1 MFKNALK
8 LIQFIRPFKG
18 EVIFVFISGFVLGI
32 VSSFPTV
39 LIGILTNALE
49 KKSLITKLPVSV
61 LNFLENQF
69 GRDLITKLALDYD
82 FQLRIAAIGFPV
94 VFLILGIVRYVNQ
107 YRARFLAEKISN
119 EMRFELLNRL
129 VTLNHQ
135 FFLNLHAGS
144 GSLLS
149 RTLNDTLV
157 IQQGLN
163 LYTDLIR
170 EPFIAII
177 SLTLM
182 LWVDWKLTT
191 ICLVFAPLVV
201 FVTQSVSRRLRKLS
215 GESQEN
221 LDILTKIFKESIDG
235 MRVIHAYNL
244 EDYVRVRFRHKVN
257 QYNSVRKKV
266 SKRME
271 VSSPINEF
279 LVSFVVGGICFYVGR
294 KILRGESDLSSFFMF
309 LALAANLI
317 KPIKK
322 IEQAVVGIQQTEV
335 SIQRVMQII
344 ESQDVITERPS
355 HQMTEFPS
363 NWKSIEFKN
372 VSFNYGEKR
381 ILQDV
386 NLTVRRGQTI
396 ALVGESG
403 GGKSTMVNLL
413 ERFFDPTEGSILIDG
428 VDIRE
433 ISLKRL
439 RDEIAYVS
447 QDTFIFDETIEE
459 NIRFSNLTK
468 SHEKLVE
475 AAQKA
480 NALPFIQ
487 DKPEGFSART
497 GERGA
502 QLSGGQKQRLSIAR
516 ALFKDAPILIL
527 DEATSALD
535 SASEAEVQKGISSLL
550 MNRTSFVV
558 AHRLSTIQSADII
571 VVLEKGKIVEM
582 GKHSDL
588 IKIDNYYARYY
599 KLQEISSQSQ
609 QPS

>member
-8 LIQFIRPFKG
+8 LMQFIRPFKG

-32 VSSFPTV
+32 VSIFPTL

-49 KKSLITKLPVSV
+49 KKSLTSRLPEAALSW
-61 LNFLENQF
+61 LHQQF
-69 GRDLITKLALDYD
+69 GQDVVTRLAVDHDY
-82 FQLRIAAIGFPV
+82 QLRIAAIGFPV

-107 YRARFLAEKISN
+107 YRARYLAEKISN

-129 VTLNHQ
+129 VSLNHQ
-135 FFLNLHAGS
+135 FFLNLQAGS

-170 EPFIAII
+170 EPFIAVF
-177 SLTLM
+177 SLAAMLWADLRLTL
-182 LWVDWKLTT
+182 
-191 ICLVFAPLVV
+191 ICLVFSPIII
-201 FVTQSVSRRLRKLS
+201 FVIQSVSRRLRKLS
-215 GESQEN
+215 GESQDN
-221 LDILTKIFKESIDG
+221 LDMLTKIFKESIDG

-271 VSSPINEF
+271 VSSPINEL
-279 LVSFVVGGICFYVGR
+279 LVSFVVGGLCLYVGR
-294 KILRGESDLSSFFMF
+294 LILKGESDLSSFLMF
-309 LALAANLI
+309 IGFAANLE

-322 IEQAVVGIQQTEV
+322 IQQAVVGIQQTEV

-355 HQMTEFPS
+355 HLLKDFPS
-363 NWKSIEFKN
+363 NWSTIEFKN
-372 VSFNYGEKR
+372 VAFNYGEKR
-381 ILQDV
+381 ILQDI

-413 ERFFDPTEGSILIDG
+413 ERFFDPTEGAILIDG

-433 ISLKRL
+433 FSLKRL

-459 NIRFSNLTK
+459 NIRFSNQTK

-487 DKPEGFSART
+487 DKPEGFNART

-582 GKHSDL
+582 GKHNDL

-599 KLQEISSQSQ
+599 KLQEISSQTQ
-609 QPS
+609 QPT

>member
-1 MFKNALK
+1 M
-8 LIQFIRPFKG
+8 QFIRPFKG

-39 LIGILTNALE
+39 LIGIITNSLQ
-49 KKSLITKLPVSV
+49 KKSLVTKLPVSV

-69 GRDLITKLALDYD
+69 GRELITRLTVDYY
-82 FQLRIAAIGFPV
+82 FQLLIGAIGFPV
-94 VFLILGIVRYVNQ
+94 VFLILGSVRYINQ

-177 SLTLM
+177 SLALM
-182 LWVDWKLTT
+182 LWVDWKLTA

-221 LDILTKIFKESIDG
+221 LDMLTKIFKESIDG

-279 LVSFVVGGICFYVGR
+279 LVSFVVCGICLYVGR
-294 KILRGESDLSSFFMF
+294 KILRDESDLSSFLMF

-322 IEQAVVGIQQTEV
+322 IEQAIVGIQQTEV

-344 ESQDVITERPS
+344 DSQDVITERPS
-355 HQMTEFPS
+355 HLLKDFPS
-363 NWKSIEFKN
+363 NWSTIEFKN
-372 VSFNYGEKR
+372 VAFNYGEKR
-381 ILQDV
+381 ILQDI
-386 NLTVRRGQTI
+386 NLTIRRGQTI

-413 ERFFDPTEGSILIDG
+413 ERFFDPTEGAILIDG

-433 ISLKRL
+433 FSLKRL

-459 NIRFSNLTK
+459 NIRFSNQTK

-487 DKPEGFSART
+487 DKPESFNART

-516 ALFKDAPILIL
+516 ALFKDTPILIL

-588 IKIDNYYARYY
+588 IKIDNHYARYY
-599 KLQEISSQSQ
+599 KLQEISSQAQ

>member
-459 NIRFSNLTK
+459 NIRFSNLAK

-599 KLQEISSQSQ
+599 KLQEISSQAQ
-609 QPS
+609 QPG

>member
-1 MFKNALK
+1 MFKNASK

-18 EVIFVFISGFVLGI
+18 EVIFVFVSGFVLGI
-32 VSSFPTV
+32 VSTFPTFLAGV
-39 LIGILTNALE
+39 LTNALE
-49 KKSLITKLPVSV
+49 KKSLASKLPMWA
-61 LNFLENQF
+61 LNWLHGQF
-69 GRDLITKLALDYD
+69 GEELVSRLALDHR
-82 FQLRIAAIGFPV
+82 FQLQVIAISFPV
-94 VFLILGIVRYVNQ
+94 VFLILGVVRYVNH
-107 YRARFLAEKISN
+107 YRGRYVAEKISN
-119 EMRFELLNRL
+119 ELRYELLNRL
-129 VTLNHQ
+129 VALNHQ
-135 FFLNLHAGS
+135 FFLNLQAGS

-170 EPFIAII
+170 EPFVAIT
-177 SLTLM
+177 SLALM
-182 LWVDWKLTT
+182 LYVDFKLTV
-191 ICLVFAPLVV
+191 ICLVCSPIVI
-201 FVTQSVSRRLRKLS
+201 FVTQTVSRRLRKLA

-221 LDILTKIFKESIDG
+221 LDMLTKIFKESIDG

-244 EDYVRVRFRHKVN
+244 EDYVRTRFRQKVN
-257 QYNSVRKKV
+257 QYNSIRRKV

-271 VSSPINEF
+271 VASPINEF
-279 LVSFVVGGICFYVGR
+279 VVSFVVGGLCWYVG
-294 KILRGESDLSSFFMF
+294 KLILKGESDLSSFITFIF
-309 LALAANLI
+309 LAANLQN
-317 KPIKK
+317 PFKK
-322 IEQAVVGIQQTEV
+322 IQQAIVGIQNTEV
-335 SIQRVMQII
+335 SILRVMQVI
-344 ESQDVITERPS
+344 ESQDVITEKPK
-355 HQMTEFPS
+355 HLLKEFPQ
-363 NWKSIEFKN
+363 NWKFIEFRN
-372 VSFNYGEKR
+372 VSFNYGEKS
-381 ILQDV
+381 ILQNI
-386 NLTVRRGQTI
+386 NLTVQRAQTI

-428 VDIRE
+428 IDIRE
-433 ISLKRL
+433 FSLKRL

-459 NIRFSNLTK
+459 NIRFSDMSK
-468 SHEKLVE
+468 SHEKMRE

-480 NALPFIQ
+480 NALPFIE
-487 DKPEGFSART
+487 DKPLGFSART

-558 AHRLSTIQSADII
+558 AHRLSTIQSADLI

-582 GKHSDL
+582 GRHSDL

-599 KLQEISSQSQ
+599 KLQEISNQRN
-609 QPS
+609 QPG

>member
-1 MFKNALK
+1 MFKNAVK
-8 LIQFIRPFKG
+8 LMQFIRPFKG

-39 LIGILTNALE
+39 LIGIVTNSLE
-49 KKSLITKLPVSV
+49 KKSLVTKLPVSF
-61 LNFLENQF
+61 LKFLENQF
-69 GRDLITKLALDYD
+69 GRDLITRLAVDYD
-82 FQLRIAAIGFPV
+82 FQLLIGAIGFPV
-94 VFLILGIVRYVNQ
+94 VFLILGIARYVNQ

-177 SLTLM
+177 SLALM

-191 ICLVFAPLVV
+191 ICLVFAPIVV

-221 LDILTKIFKESIDG
+221 LDMLTKIFKESIDG

-244 EDYVRVRFRHKVN
+244 EDYVRFRFRHKVN

-279 LVSFVVGGICFYVGR
+279 LVSFVVGGICLYVGR

-309 LALAANLI
+309 IALAANLI

-322 IEQAVVGIQQTEV
+322 IEQAIVGIQQTEV

-344 ESQDVITERPS
+344 ESQEVITERPS
-355 HQMTEFPS
+355 HLLRDFPS
-363 NWKSIEFKN
+363 NWNTIEFKN
-372 VSFNYGEKR
+372 VAFNYGEKR
-381 ILQDV
+381 ILQDI

-413 ERFFDPTEGSILIDG
+413 ERFFDPTEGAILIDG

-433 ISLKRL
+433 FSLKRL

-459 NIRFSNLTK
+459 NIRFSNQSK

-487 DKPEGFSART
+487 DKPEGFNART

-599 KLQEISSQSQ
+599 KLQEISSQAQ